1 MTRPPNSSLTGSQ
14 VVRVRKP
21 RPYLS
26 MAGQALIASDT
37 RMAIS
42 MPRVNSAAAL
52 ASQPKMRSAMGP
64 ERAIFGAAGR
74 LMTRPEEG
82 ADGLKGISVTGS
94 VEDLRNFLKN
104 SRADDY
110 RIT

>member
-1 MTRPPNSSLTGSQ
+1 
-14 VVRVRKP
+14 
-21 RPYLS
+21 
-26 MAGQALIASDT
+26 
-37 RMAIS
+37 
-42 MPRVNSAAAL
+42 
-52 ASQPKMRSAMGP
+52 MGP

-104 SRADDY
+104 RRADHY